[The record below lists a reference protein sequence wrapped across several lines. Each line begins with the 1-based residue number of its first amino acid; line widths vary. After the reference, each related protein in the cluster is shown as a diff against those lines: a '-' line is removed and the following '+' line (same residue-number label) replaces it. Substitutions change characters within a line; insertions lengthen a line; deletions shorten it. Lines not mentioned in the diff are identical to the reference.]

1 MNVSER
7 ELRVKPINNGTVI
20 DHIESGQALNVLKI
34 LGIGSHSK
42 TVVSLLM
49 NVPSG
54 AMGAKDVVKVE
65 GRELDPEEVDTIAL
79 ISPRAT
85 INIIRNYEVAEKYR
99 AAAENGDL
107 EAVGRIFCE
116 DSPCGGELFEPG
128 VEEVGKDYIV
138 LRMTACPLL
147 EAWREHGL
155 SEDDIDTL
163 CSIASAVD
171 EGTFEGAGLDI
182 EITERLGQPGAD
194 RCLLRIALR
203 S

>member
-1 MNVSER
+1 MFVITADQVDSRHRPDLAGAEQAR
-7 ELRVKPINNGTVI
+7 MAMRTAIYLR
-20 DHIESGQALNVLKI
+20 
-34 LGIGSHSK
+34 
-42 TVVSLLM
+42 
-49 NVPSG
+49 
-54 AMGAKDVVKVE
+54 
-65 GRELDPEEVDTIAL
+65 GR
-79 ISPRAT
+79 
-85 INIIRNYEVAEKYR
+85 EVAEKYR

-155 SEDDIDTL
+155 SEDEIDTL
-163 CSIASAVD
+163 CGIASAVD